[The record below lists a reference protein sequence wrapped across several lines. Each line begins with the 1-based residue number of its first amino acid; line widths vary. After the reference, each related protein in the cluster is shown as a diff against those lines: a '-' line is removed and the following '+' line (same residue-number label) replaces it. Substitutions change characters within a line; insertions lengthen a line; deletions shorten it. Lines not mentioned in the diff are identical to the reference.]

1 MALQQL
7 RTFVEVYRER
17 SISAAARK
25 LGLTQPAVSQH
36 IAALEAMIER
46 ALFERHSRG
55 VIPTPS
61 ADELAASLGDSLEIA
76 EAALFAARAR
86 SPDMHGAVRLIGNG
100 DFLSEIV
107 ATRLLSLLQVGLRI
121 HIEAAG
127 REEVKAALIKEQYDL
142 GLSVDQL
149 QDRRLRSIKIHEE
162 PLFAVAGPAVA
173 ARIASAS
180 TLLQGLAAEP
190 LLAYN
195 LERPLLD
202 NWLSANAIALRSPP
216 PALTGQDLRFLRSML
231 QRGFGWTVLP
241 GYLCAEQIAKG
252 DLIEISAP
260 SFAPHKAIIC
270 PGSARIAPPARFGRS
285 QYARCDDGLSRLSSH
300 LRAARKRPLRPRA
313 IRLHSGGER
322 HRAEFGQR

>member
-7 RTFVEVYRER
+7 RTFIEVYRER

-55 VIPTPS
+55 VLPTPA

-100 DFLSEIV
+100 DFLAEV
-107 ATRLLSLLQVGLRI
+107 VGTRLLPLLLSGLRI
-121 HIEAAG
+121 HIEAAA
-127 REEVKAALIKEQYDL
+127 REEVKTALIKEQYDL
-142 GLSVDQL
+142 GLGADPL

-162 PLFAVAGPAVA
+162 PLFAVAGHAVA
-173 ARIASAS
+173 ARIAAAS

-190 LLAYN
+190 VLAYN

-202 NWLSANAIALRSPP
+202 SWLSANSVALRSPS

-241 GYLCAEQIAKG
+241 GYLCAKQIANG
-252 DLIEISAP
+252 ELIEIPAPIIRPSQSYYLSWAPRVLRHPRVSAVHRTLVAATDFVGSLP
-260 SFAPHKAIIC
+260 SA
-270 PGSARIAPPARFGRS
+270 
-285 QYARCDDGLSRLSSH
+285 
-300 LRAARKRPLRPRA
+300 
-313 IRLHSGGER
+313 
-322 HRAEFGQR
+322 